1 MYKFSENHLRVNR
14 LRRISKDCGK
24 EYKMNYQITNSD
36 ICRYEEHLI
45 REEKAPATIEK
56 YMRDVR
62 AFTAWLS
69 GREVTKQQAADWKE
83 HLAASRYMAVTINSM
98 LSAINSFF
106 RFMGWEDCRVRFLRV
121 QRRSFRDQSR
131 NLNLQEYKRL
141 VQAANERGNQ
151 RLSLLL
157 ETICGT
163 GIRVSEL
170 RYITM
175 EAVKRGRA
183 EISLKGKLRIIL
195 LPEKLCKKLL
205 AYGKK
210 QKIPAG
216 ELFLTKTGKSLS
228 RRQIWAEMKRLSRQT
243 GIQPDKVFPHNLRH
257 LFARSFY
264 KASGDIVKLA
274 DILGHSSID
283 TTRIYLISTGAEHM
297 RQLNGLRLVS

>member
-1 MYKFSENHLRVNR
+1 
-14 LRRISKDCGK
+14 
-24 EYKMNYQITNSD
+24 MNYQITNSD

>member
-1 MYKFSENHLRVNR
+1 MS
-14 LRRISKDCGK
+14 
-24 EYKMNYQITNSD
+24 YQIKNSD
-36 ICRYEEHLI
+36 ICRYEEYLI

-83 HLAASRYMAVTINSM
+83 HLAASQYMAVTINSM

-121 QRRSFRDQSR
+121 QRRSFRDPSR

-210 QKIPAG
+210 QKIPSG

-228 RRQIWAEMKRLSRQT
+228 RRQIWAEMKRLSRQA

-283 TTRIYLISTGAEHM
+283 TTRIYLISTGTEHM